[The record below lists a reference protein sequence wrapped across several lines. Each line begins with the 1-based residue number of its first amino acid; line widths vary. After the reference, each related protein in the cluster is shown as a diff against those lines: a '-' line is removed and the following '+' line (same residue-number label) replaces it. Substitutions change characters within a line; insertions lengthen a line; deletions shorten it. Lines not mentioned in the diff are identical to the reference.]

1 MPRKKDHFLISPHCS
16 AQSTYY
22 YYSCRVYDRDY
33 IFFLRFLLWKYFV
46 AESQP
51 KWNKY
56 LSRHQ
61 CNTDSNSCCEL
72 WRNEIILYS
81 SDHKS
86 MASVCSY
93 GHEHFFFILFNAIH
107 ILNDWMSQRVLFF
120 YLILIFDLCVVPIQ
134 IGFLNW
140 KVQNKYGKKN
150 NHICVWEVLALKAS
164 EMSFKI
170 VIFFVLLFS
179 KWFEWTKKKFFL
191 SRSITKALGFE

>member
-1 MPRKKDHFLISPHCS
+1 MPRKKKITSWFHLTAVHKAHTTTIPAEC
-16 AQSTYY
+16 TIGII
-22 YYSCRVYDRDY
+22 
-33 IFFLRFLLWKYFV
+33 IFFFRFFLLWKYFV

-61 CNTDSNSCCEL
+61 CNADSNSCCEL

-86 MASVCSY
+86 IASVFHMGMSIFY
-93 GHEHFFFILFNAIH
+93 SFFSMPSTFLMIECHNAF
-107 ILNDWMSQRVLFF
+107 SFF

-140 KVQNKYGKKN
+140 KVQNKYGNKKSYL
-150 NHICVWEVLALKAS
+150 CVR
-164 EMSFKI
+164 SF
-170 VIFFVLLFS
+170 
-179 KWFEWTKKKFFL
+179 
-191 SRSITKALGFE
+191 GP